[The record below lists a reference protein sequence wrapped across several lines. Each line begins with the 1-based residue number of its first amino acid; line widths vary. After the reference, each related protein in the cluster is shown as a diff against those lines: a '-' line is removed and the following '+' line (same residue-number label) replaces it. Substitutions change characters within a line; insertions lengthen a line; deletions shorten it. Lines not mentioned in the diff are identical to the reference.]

1 MVINLSLIIINKGL
15 KKMKKIT
22 IIFIS
27 ALFTLTTS
35 AFAGGMVGVKLGNG
49 DLEGNAK
56 SYVSGSTTYAA
67 QTASKDADF
76 GAIFAEVNVNESPI
90 SIGIEYV
97 PFEAAISLDGH
108 QSNVSA
114 ELSDYTTLYLLAMH
128 ELDSVSVYAKIGYSE
143 ADIGKVTANDTDTTI
158 GTQSGSLE
166 GTMYGV
172 GLQSQSL
179 PFGLV
184 ARAEYTYTEFDD
196 ISVTT
201 SSLGS
206 SSVKKTADGELT
218 TMTISLAKTF

>member
-1 MVINLSLIIINKGL
+1 MRKII
-15 KKMKKIT
+15 

-35 AFAGGMVGVKLGNG
+35 AFAGGMVGVKLGYG

-56 SYVSGSTTYAA
+56 AYTAGSNDYTAQSGS
-67 QTASKDADF
+67 KDSEF
-76 GAIFAEVNVNESPI
+76 GAIFAEVNVKESPI
-90 SIGIEYV
+90 SVGIEYV
-97 PFEAAISLDGH
+97 PFEAGISLNGH

-128 ELDSVSVYAKIGYSE
+128 DLTDVSVYAKIGYSE
-143 ADIGKVTANDTDTTI
+143 ADIGAVKANDTDTTI
-158 GTQSGSLE
+158 NSQSGSLE
-166 GTMYGV
+166 GMMYGV
-172 GLQSQSL
+172 GLQSQAL

-201 SSLGS
+201 TSHGS
-206 SSVKKTADGELT
+206 ASVKKTADGELST
-218 TMTISLAKTF
+218 LTISLAKSF